1 MNVLIDNN
9 VSPRIARALNAL
21 FTPEHQIIALR
32 DRFAP
37 EMPDKDWILALSGA
51 GRWIVISGDRRITK
65 NKAEYHAFRNSR
77 LVGFFLAPALYK
89 AKVIKQAER
98 ILALWDRIETL
109 SATVEGGAMFEL
121 QIKSNLV
128 RQLRT

>member
-1 MNVLIDNN
+1 VNVLIDNN

-21 FTPEHQIIALR
+21 FTPEHQITALR

>member
-21 FTPEHQIIALR
+21 FTPEHQITALR

>member
-1 MNVLIDNN
+1 VNVLIDNN